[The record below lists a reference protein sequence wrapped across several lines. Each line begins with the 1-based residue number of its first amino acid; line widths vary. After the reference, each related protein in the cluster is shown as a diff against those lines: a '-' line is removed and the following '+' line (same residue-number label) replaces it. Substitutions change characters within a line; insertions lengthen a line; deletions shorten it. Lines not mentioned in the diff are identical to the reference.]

1 RLVGR
6 VLCEQNEVN
15 LHSDILDTPEYF
27 WEEDAWEP
35 AYEALCA
42 YLDIPLRV
50 DNLNKRLSIL
60 RELLD
65 VLSTQSTNA
74 HATRLEVIIIYLIF
88 VEVAIE
94 LVWNVIIKD
103 VLRLVGGSDRD

>member
-1 RLVGR
+1 MHLFSHKKACTGASRLFYVVILHRR
-6 VLCEQNEVN
+6 VCVCLSHVFRARVFLCV
-15 LHSDILDTPEYF
+15 YF
-27 WEEDAWEP
+27 AKD
-35 AYEALCA
+35 
-42 YLDIPLRV
+42 
-50 DNLNKRLSIL
+50 IL

-94 LVWNVIIKD
+94 LVWNVIVKD
-103 VLRLVGGSDRD
+103 IFRFFSDDC